1 MTKIETIPS
10 VEEQKARAQHIKDA
24 MGVYGD

>member
-1 MTKIETIPS
+1 MTKKETIPS
-10 VEEQKARAQHIKDA
+10 VEGQKTREQLIKDA